1 MQNFHLIIIN
11 IKLILLKKKLIF
23 LLQKN
28 YQRICIN
35 IKVYQLVILIK

>member
-28 YQRICIN
+28 YQRIWFN
-35 IKVYQLVILIK
+35 IKVYRLVIQIK